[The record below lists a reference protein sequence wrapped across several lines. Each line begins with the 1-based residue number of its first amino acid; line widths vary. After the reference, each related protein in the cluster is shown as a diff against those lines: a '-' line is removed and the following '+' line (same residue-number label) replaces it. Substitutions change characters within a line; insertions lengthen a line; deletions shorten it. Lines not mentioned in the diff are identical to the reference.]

1 MTQDTSA
8 TLEPLQPSFRPH
20 QDAIDFV
27 NCMAPGERLWWQTYD
42 DKPEKN
48 KTLSHTFAGTLS
60 EAWQRIG
67 ALQARGAGVC
77 WTVSATSNGRK
88 KEDFRAAR
96 AAWVDIDRPELPEF
110 RVDPT
115 AIVRTGKG
123 HHAYWLID
131 GECSGEDLEQLNKAI
146 AAAHDGDGKAVD
158 RVRCLRLPGT
168 LHQKGEP
175 VLVRLEA
182 CNPDNSYALEEL
194 QAAYSPAPVLP
205 SATRLPDAPAL
216 APGETTPY
224 GRRGLEAECA
234 ALAMEPEG
242 GRNARAFRAAAAAG
256 QLIAGGELDAGEAR
270 EQLLRA
276 SEACG
281 LGPREAADVIDRG
294 LATGAS
300 QPRRGKR
307 APASS
312 SARRGRP
319 PGPPKPPDPSRQ
331 FLEETEVEG
340 TEGEEPEGE
349 APRGKLRLLRPPR
362 APRVNVPMKWSKDAG
377 EWVPAPCAETAAGLL
392 AQDPAAARS
401 VRWDAFQ
408 LSAVALERIEGACG
422 LAAVEAGQAVD
433 ASTMRAIAAGWTVRY
448 GVRLTKPHLQEALEQ
463 LRLDPARR
471 IDPLRDWAVEA
482 GKAWDGKPRLE
493 DAARTYLGAKSL
505 ASGLAFKLWLRSAA
519 ARAIRGACGPVKAD
533 CALVLAGRQ
542 GALKSRCIEA
552 LSPFPA
558 WFLRGLPDLATRG
571 EEVSRVTRGKAI
583 VEIDELDAFRRADA
597 AKVKAWLSRPVDYQ
611 RHMYTEEYFPQ
622 PRRFVCCVTINPDAG
637 GWLNDPTGLRRWL
650 IVECDGTL
658 DPEGLERDRE
668 QLWGQ
673 AIAEVE
679 AGAKWWPTGVD
690 ADVLSEAAHGHAVSD
705 AWARLVAEWCHSP
718 ERRGTDVQL
727 ADVARGALDIDPGR
741 LTMADQFRVSSALR
755 AAGYE
760 RVRTLSSSGL
770 RAWLWRATPPPRD

>member
-1 MTQDTSA
+1 M
-8 TLEPLQPSFRPH
+8 
-20 QDAIDFV
+20 
-27 NCMAPGERLWWQTYD
+27 WWQTYD
-42 DKPEKN
+42 DKPDKN
-48 KTLSHTFAGTLS
+48 ATLSNTFPGTLE
-60 EAWQRIG
+60 EAWPRIV
-67 ALQARGAGVC
+67 ALQAQGAGVC
-77 WTVSATSNGRK
+77 WTVSATRHGRK

-110 RVDPT
+110 KIDPT
-115 AIVRTGKG
+115 AIVKTGKG

-131 GECSGEDLEQLNKAI
+131 GDCLGEELEQLNKAI
-146 AAAHDGDGKAVD
+146 ASAHEGDAKAVD

-168 LHQKGEP
+168 LHQKGDP
-175 VLVRLEA
+175 VLVTLQT

-194 QAAYSPAPVLP
+194 QAAYPPP
-205 SATRLPDAPAL
+205 PPNPNATRLPDAPAS
-216 APGETTPY
+216 AHGETTPY

-234 ALAMEPEG
+234 ALAQEPEG

-281 LGPREAADVIDRG
+281 LGPREAADVVDRG

-300 QPRRGKR
+300 QPRRGKL
-307 APASS
+307 AP
-312 SARRGRP
+312 RRGRP
-319 PGPPKPPDPSRQ
+319 PGPPKPPNPSRMPGGAPA
-331 FLEETEVEG
+331 EA
-340 TEGEEPEGE
+340 EPEGE
-349 APRGKLRLLRPPR
+349 APAGEPSAEAPEGEAPKGNLRLLKQPSR
-362 APRVNVPMKWSKDAG
+362 PRVQVPMKWCKDAG

-392 AQDPAAARS
+392 AQDPEVARS
-401 VRWDAFQ
+401 VRWDAFR
-408 LSAVALERIEGACG
+408 LSACALERIEGACG

-433 ASTMRAIAAGWTVRY
+433 AATMRAIAAGWTVRY

-471 IDPLRDWAVEA
+471 IDPLRDWAVQA

-493 DAARTYLGAKSL
+493 NAARRYFGATSL

-519 ARAIRGACGPVKAD
+519 ARAVHGAARPVKAD

-542 GALKSRCIEA
+542 GAFKSRSIEA
-552 LSPFPA
+552 LSPFPE

-571 EEVSRVTRGKAI
+571 EEVSRATRGKAI

-597 AKVKAWLSRPVDYQ
+597 AKVKAWLSHPVDSQ

-650 IVECDGTL
+650 IVECEGTL
-658 DPEGLERDRE
+658 DPEGLEADRQ

-673 AIAEVE
+673 AVAEVQ
-679 AGAKWWPTGVD
+679 AGAKWWPDGVD
-690 ADVLSEAAHGHAVSD
+690 ADVLAEAAHGHAVSD
-705 AWARLVAEWCHSP
+705 AWARLVAEWCHQP
-718 ERRGTDVQL
+718 ERRGTDL
-727 ADVARGALDIDPGR
+727 HLSDVSRGALDIDPGR
-741 LTMADQFRVSSALR
+741 LTLSDQIRIGNALR

-760 RVRTLSSSGL
+760 RIRTTDSSGL
-770 RAWLWRATPPPRD
+770 RAWLWRPPQSHRD